1 MKNIITIMTLFI
13 IAIFNLAVAAT
24 DIEEIT
30 PVPEV
35 IACESQGTCEMTTLE
50 FLLKADQEGLV
61 EAQKLENANA
71 RK

>member
-13 IAIFNLAVAAT
+13 IALFSLTATAAN
-24 DIEEIT
+24 IEEAT

-35 IACESQGTCEMTTLE
+35 IACESEGTCEMTTLA

-61 EAQKLENANA
+61 EAQKLENANVQ
-71 RK
+71 K